1 MTQLPFIVA
10 FLCILTLGSSKFL
23 VQGFVIQPR
32 MYTHNN
38 APDASLQASKDYHH
52 VTTDTSN
59 DNNASTI
66 IANLDKSLLGIK
78 FIEKLQELHQYKLI
92 HGDCSVPRRYGPLGN
107 FVNKQRQLY
116 RKFQSGDEKSSLTP
130 ERIKAL
136 NDLGFEWT
144 ADAKAASKHRNQKL
158 WLGWFE
164 KLKKYHREHGTC
176 RIPSDYDDVKL
187 ATWVKTQ
194 RKEYR
199 RAIRGEKS
207 TLNPERIALLSTLDF
222 EASSLYEDLWD
233 VRIQELRQYKKLHGD
248 TLVPISYAANPS
260 LAQWVSVQ
268 RRNYTKYINGETV
281 YGLNRQRIDELNDL
295 GFVWNVWNYREH
307 ELQQSWGV

>member
-1 MTQLPFIVA
+1 MMQLPFTVA
-10 FLCILTLGSSKFL
+10 FLCILTRSAPNFL
-23 VQGFVIQPR
+23 VKGFVIQPR
-32 MYTHNN
+32 SYT
-38 APDASLQASKDYHH
+38 PDAPLQASKDHA
-52 VTTDTSN
+52 TTDTSN
-59 DNNASTI
+59 NNTSTST
-66 IANLDKSLLGIK
+66 IANLDKSLLGVK
-78 FIEKLQELHQYKLI
+78 FIEKLQELNQYKVE
-92 HGDCSVPRRYGPLGN
+92 HGDCNVPRRYGPLGN

-116 RKFQSGDEKSSLTP
+116 RKLQSGEKSSLTP

-144 ADAKAASKHRNQKL
+144 ADAKAASKHRNQKR
-158 WLGWFE
+158 WLELFE
-164 KLKKYHREHGTC
+164 KLKKYHKEHGTC
-176 RIPSDYDDVKL
+176 RIPSDYEDVKL

-222 EASSLYEDLWD
+222 ETSSVYEDLWD

-268 RRNYTKYINGETV
+268 RRNYTKYINGEKV